1 MHQLVYIAVSIKYSI
16 DLLDLVYCLYM
27 VTSEAYQEMYWAR
40 LK

>member
-16 DLLDLVYCLYM
+16 DLLSLVYSLYM
-27 VTSEAYQEMYWAR
+27 VTSGAYKEMFWAS